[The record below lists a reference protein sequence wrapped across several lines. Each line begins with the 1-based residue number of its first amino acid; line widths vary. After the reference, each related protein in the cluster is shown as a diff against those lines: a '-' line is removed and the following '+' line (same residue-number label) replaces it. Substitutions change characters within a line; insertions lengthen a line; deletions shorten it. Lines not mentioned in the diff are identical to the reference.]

1 MTLNKPDNRGRGVN
15 VLGAISEKEGLV
27 HYNILKESNNS
38 FTFSNFISELIR
50 KIKGEAYIYIWTT
63 SACIKQL

>member
-38 FTFSNFISELIR
+38 FSFSNFISELIT
-50 KIKGEAYIYIWTT
+50 KIKGEAYIFMVNL
-63 SACIKQL
+63 SVH